1 LIADLSNVKS
11 SLSLKIVVNDQ
22 NKYLTANF
30 VKQYDLFQYIQYS
43 KIFSE
48 EL

>member
-1 LIADLSNVKS
+1 
-11 SLSLKIVVNDQ
+11 VNDQ

-43 KIFSE
+43 KIFSGE
-48 EL
+48 IKILIFRSFNCVKISRT